1 MSKRNEVTNFIADAI
16 DKILPDGFN
25 KKQILDFLN
34 QKTDKEFEEYLIN
47 LKSGKERLTIIAPN
61 GREIKLDLERNFKV
75 AKEYNIDFFKRIWFD
90 TPDGKGRYL
99 SEDKYMVVK
108 LPVRRQAQLLV
119 KKISIPEDN
128 KSIDALTGQ
137 PAGKS
142 KGSRISYPEVQML
155 AAMGLNN
162 TLSEFMKYRGGD
174 IKGFNAMNTMI
185 QRTGGVSLRAIEPY
199 AGKVKSTE
207 TLSSYL
213 TAMHLQN
220 NL

>member
-1 MSKRNEVTNFIADAI
+1 MSKRSEVTNFIAEAI

>member
-1 MSKRNEVTNFIADAI
+1 MSKRSEVTNFIAEAI

-25 KKQILDFLN
+25 KKRILDFLN

-128 KSIDALTGQ
+128 KSIDTLTGQ

>member
-1 MSKRNEVTNFIADAI
+1 MSKRSEVTNFIAEAI

-174 IKGFNAMNTMI
+174 IKGFNSMNTMI

>member
-1 MSKRNEVTNFIADAI
+1 MSKRSEVTNFIAEAI

-25 KKQILDFLN
+25 KKRILDFLN

-61 GREIKLDLERNFKV
+61 GREIKLDLERNCKV

>member
-1 MSKRNEVTNFIADAI
+1 MSKRSEVTNFIAEAI

-25 KKQILDFLN
+25 KKRILDFLN

>member
-1 MSKRNEVTNFIADAI
+1 MSKRSEVTNFIADAI

-25 KKQILDFLN
+25 KKRILDFLN

>member
-1 MSKRNEVTNFIADAI
+1 MSKRSEVTNFIAEAI

-75 AKEYNIDFFKRIWFD
+75 AKEYNINFFKRIWFD

>member
-1 MSKRNEVTNFIADAI
+1 MSKRSEVTNFIAEAI

-25 KKQILDFLN
+25 KKRILDFLN

-75 AKEYNIDFFKRIWFD
+75 AKEYNINFFKRIWFD

>member
-1 MSKRNEVTNFIADAI
+1 MSKRSEVTNFIADAI

-25 KKQILDFLN
+25 KKRILDFLN

-90 TPDGKGRYL
+90 TPDGKGRYF

>member
-1 MSKRNEVTNFIADAI
+1 MSKRSDVTNFIAEAI

-25 KKQILDFLN
+25 KKRILDFLN

>member
-1 MSKRNEVTNFIADAI
+1 MSKRSEVTNFIADAI